1 MNNSEGGNL
10 QKAGAVAFGGHNNAA
25 SAQFTVGAVGFGP
38 HWSAEDS
45 MAASIVRI
53 QRELEEAQAHIA
65 VYEAERTILQN
76 ERDGYALQLTQVRQE
91 LGFEGYIAVDAAIL
105 ARAKMDKWREC
116 ARALADAVDYYH
128 RALRDCEDGFSAER
142 AAIARFDELEASK

>member
-1 MNNSEGGNL
+1 VNNSEGGNL
-10 QKAGAVAFGGHNNAA
+10 QKAGAGVRGGHIQTAP
-25 SAQFTVGAVGFGP
+25 AQFTVGAVGFGP

-45 MAASIVRI
+45 MAESIVRI
-53 QRELEEAQAHIA
+53 QRELEEAQAQIA

-91 LGFEGYIAVDAAIL
+91 LGFEGYIAIDAAIL

-116 ARALADAVDYYH
+116 AKALADAVDYYH
-128 RALRDCEDGFSAER
+128 PDLRDCKDGFSAER
-142 AAIARFDELEASK
+142 AAIARFDELEALK